1 MKALAIAALFCSCL
15 GAQDLAFYIDTSGG
29 ALPVNSLSPLPAAH
43 GFQDTPVG
51 SVAST
56 VIRIVNAGV
65 TQTTVDAVYVG
76 AEAGSSYRTPNF
88 TVTGVPLGFTIAPGA
103 FKLVTFNF
111 TPSTTGI
118 TFGYLQASVGGHSIP
133 ITTAAGNGT
142 APQVTLSC
150 SSSDVPQ
157 CNGATLQPNSA
168 TPINFGNTLTTNTTQ
183 IPF

>member
-15 GAQDLAFYIDTSGG
+15 GAQNLAFYIDTSGG
-29 ALPVNSLSPLPAAH
+29 ALPVSSLSLLPAAH

-88 TVTGVPLGFTIAPGA
+88 TVTGNGLGATLAPGA

-111 TPSTTGI
+111 TPSTTGMI
-118 TFGYLQASVGGHSIP
+118 FGYLQASVGGTSIP
-133 ITTAAGNGT
+133 MTRAAGNGT
-142 APQVTLSC
+142 P
-150 SSSDVPQ
+150 PE
-157 CNGATLQPNSA
+157 
-168 TPINFGNTLTTNTTQ
+168 I
-183 IPF
+183 